1 MILRLLCYIDG
12 NIQKKVYIAG
22 LEFFLRN
29 EIQKYLAIAVLG
41 VTSLIFLPLIKNS
54 HEIRNHINNGPTP
67 TPGTHVPGWVL
78 PRSQIYM
85 VININ
90 VHKPVRQKVLKNRN
104 VAIQTWIL

>member
-41 VTSLIFLPLIKNS
+41 VTSLIFLNLVKNS
-54 HEIRNHINNGPTP
+54 HEIRNHINN
-67 TPGTHVPGWVL
+67 VPL
-78 PRSQIYM
+78 
-85 VININ
+85 
-90 VHKPVRQKVLKNRN
+90 
-104 VAIQTWIL
+104 